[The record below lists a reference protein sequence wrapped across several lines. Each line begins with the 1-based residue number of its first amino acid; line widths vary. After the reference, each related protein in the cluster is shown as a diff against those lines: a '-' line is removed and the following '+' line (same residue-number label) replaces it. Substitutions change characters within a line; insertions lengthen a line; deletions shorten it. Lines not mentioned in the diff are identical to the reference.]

1 MDSIT
6 QFVLGAAIGELSAG
20 KKAGNKA
27 LWWGG
32 LAGTIPD
39 LDVILKPA
47 YTELEY
53 LAVHRG
59 FSHSLLFAFLTAPV
73 IARLVQHLH
82 RRSTMASYR
91 DWLLLFFLGIFTHPL
106 LDAFTLYGT
115 QLFLPFSNFRV
126 AFNTISI
133 VDPGY
138 TLPLLISC
146 IVAAVVRRNRPL
158 RSHAAARWGLW
169 ISSCYLCCTA
179 LNKWYLEGVFDKN
192 LQAQQ
197 IVPTQCMSN
206 PVLFTNLLWCSVVK
220 DEKNC
225 YIGYYSLLQGNQH
238 VKYEAFPI
246 QDSLSGLVADQQG
259 LEQLRWFSKGYYLL
273 EQQHDTLCFYDIRF
287 GKSNLE
293 PAACYEKTFVFYFK
307 IPAPGRRPM
316 VIQQYL
322 SRKDMDFGKFMRQLG
337 HRIMHEE

>member
-6 QFVLGAAIGELSAG
+6 QFVLGAAIGEVSAG

-32 LAGTIPD
+32 IAGTIPD

-59 FSHSLLFAFLTAPV
+59 FSHSLLFAFLTAPL
-73 IARLVQHLH
+73 IAWLVYRLH
-82 RRSTMASYR
+82 RRTTMASYR

-133 VDPGY
+133 VDPAY
-138 TLPLLISC
+138 TLPLLVSC
-146 IVAAVVRRNRPL
+146 IVAVRCRRRRSL

-169 ISSCYLCCTA
+169 ISTCYLGCTA
-179 LNKWYLEGVFDKN
+179 MNKWYLEGIFDKN
-192 LQAQQ
+192 MKAQQ
-197 IVPTQCMSN
+197 IVPTHCMSN
-206 PVLFTNLLWCSVVK
+206 PVLFTNLLWCSVAR

-225 YIGYYSLLQGNQH
+225 YIGYYSILQGNQH
-238 VKYEAFPI
+238 VKYEAFSI
-246 QDSLSGLVADQQG
+246 QDSLSAQVADQHG
-259 LEQLRWFSKGYYLL
+259 LDILRWFSKGYYVL
-273 EQQHDTLCFYDIRF
+273 EQQQDTLCFYDVRF

-293 PAACYEKTFVFYFK
+293 PVKSYEKTFVFYFK
-307 IPAPGRRPM
+307 IPDPRQRPL

-322 SRKDMDFGKFMRQLG
+322 SRKDVDFGKFMRQLG
-337 HRIMHEE
+337 QRIIHEE